1 MFSRNVHWYW
11 ELNISLTNS
20 KMENRLLED
29 TSMPWFPE
37 KPIKRYLSKKEV
49 DKVVATNTNVFENIN
64 LKMNLHKTNTTD
76 VFTIENYQLNITVY

>member
-1 MFSRNVHWYW
+1 MFSRNVYWYW

-37 KPIKRYLSKKEV
+37 KPIKKGSWQSHR
-49 DKVVATNTNVFENIN
+49 
-64 LKMNLHKTNTTD
+64 HKYQCVWKHESED
-76 VFTIENYQLNITVY
+76 EFTQDQYNRCIYH